1 MALWC
6 TPLQPMCQRR
16 TSPAPRHWTARHTT
30 PALKLLPGP
39 LPRALSAARREAL
52 HPSPPSCPI
61 SLPWPP
67 GTSPPPRRRAG
78 ALTVS
83 AALALPGAS
92 APCWGTCLRSPLRP
106 PRGFAA
112 CLPPP
117 AHPLTRPPG
126 RARRGRPVCQSLRVS
141 GKCFCSRLISSHSCG
156 SVTRWQVSARA
167 RTPAW
172 VCAAPAPR
180 TPQSRGG
187 FPDPHKGYEGHGT
200 PAAQGGPWDAVAAW
214 HILLLEIGRFL

>member
-1 MALWC
+1 MVHPTATKVPEEDITSSSALDSQ
-6 TPLQPMCQRR
+6 THH
-16 TSPAPRHWTARHTT
+16 TSPEAAAWTPSTR
-30 PALKLLPGP
+30 PQCSEEGG
-39 LPRALSAARREAL
+39 L
-52 HPSPPSCPI
+52 HPGPPSCPI

-92 APCWGTCLRSPLRP
+92 APCGGTCLRSPLRP

-112 CLPPP
+112 CPPPP

-126 RARRGRPVCQSLRVS
+126 RARRGWPVCLSVS
-141 GKCFCSRLISSHSCG
+141 PCIWEVLLLEVDSSHSCG
-156 SVTRWQVSARA
+156 SVTCWQVSARA
-167 RTPAW
+167 RAPAW

-187 FPDPHKGYEGHGT
+187 FPDPHKGCEGHGT

-214 HILLLEIGRFL
+214 HTLTLEIGRFL